1 MRSRLLTLIVVAS
14 GLAAVSAAA
23 HHSHGNY
30 IMTEYTHLTG
40 VVQNIHL
47 VNPHSWLFVEVTDED
62 GEAVVWAVE
71 SASVTG
77 LARQGITEETV
88 KPGDTVSMRCHQLR
102 DGSPGCLLGWLTSPD
117 GIEREWD

>member
-1 MRSRLLTLIVVAS
+1 MKLKTL
-14 GLAAVSAAA
+14 GLAAAVAAFVSLPAAG

-40 VVQNIHL
+40 VVQDIHL
-47 VNPHSWLFVEVTDED
+47 VNPHSWLFVEVVDDD

-71 SASVTG
+71 SASAGG
-77 LARQGITEETV
+77 LRRQGITEETV

-117 GIEREWD
+117 GVEREWD